1 MTSEVSPPKIS
12 GIPEESEAHR
22 VPKKAPEEPKP
33 LSFATPNPWSALPR
47 EVYVGKGRGKNEG
60 ATTESPV
67 DGQDQPKIYTI
78 RDHTLEVLMHPDVL
92 ELHAVGVVHTPHGDE
107 RQLHLK
113 VRVRCGQEEL
123 VVDVLVDTDAQV
135 SLVRRGLFKEELLQ
149 PSRRPVRLK
158 VANGEI
164 MGGGTHEATISMEFW
179 EHERL
184 NRPDLAKRSTLS
196 GNFYVGDITDWD
208 MIMGY
213 DFMVANAIGA
223 LPHRGTLV
231 REDDECLTWL
241 STDYACGS
249 SQWNAE
255 EEDRIVQAV
264 QAVGAK
270 SRGDPGVQLTEYGMA
285 PQVYARMI
293 QTLGAEAPETD
304 VFASRDAPL
313 LRKCRRHWHRGDSA
327 WHRHW
332 GLKEWGP
339 MYWHGSLDN
348 TRRTVEKITADRA
361 KGILVI
367 TGIGSTP
374 CPLEGLKSTLDSITV
389 TEMSFGPEEELFINA
404 KGVSMPSPGQ
414 AWVPRLSWWMG
425 RRPSPRVMK
434 HSSVGWRRCP

>member
-1 MTSEVSPPKIS
+1 M
-12 GIPEESEAHR
+12 
-22 VPKKAPEEPKP
+22 PKKAPEEPKP
-33 LSFATPNPWSALPR
+33 LSLVTPNPWSALPR
-47 EVYVGKGRGKNEG
+47 EVYVGKGRGKKER

-67 DGQDQPKIYTI
+67 DGQDQPRIYTI
-78 RDHTLEVLMHPDVL
+78 LDHTIEALMHPDVL
-92 ELHAVGVVHTPHGDE
+92 ELHAVRVVNTPQGDE

-113 VRVRCGQEEL
+113 VPVRCRQEEL
-123 VVDVLVDTDAQV
+123 VMDVSADTGAKV
-135 SLVRRGLFKEELLQ
+135 SLVRRGLFNEESLQ
-149 PSRRPVRLK
+149 PSRRPVRLS

-164 MGGGTHEATISMEFW
+164 MSGGTSGAGISMEFW
-179 EHERL
+179 EHEHL

-196 GNFYVGDITDWD
+196 GDFYVADITDWD
-208 MIMGY
+208 MIIGY
-213 DFMVANAIGA
+213 DFMMGNAIGA
-223 LPHRGTLV
+223 LPDRATMVG
-231 REDDECLTWL
+231 EDDECLTWL
-241 STDYACGS
+241 STDYACRS

-255 EEDRIVQAV
+255 EEDRIAQAV

-270 SRGDPGVQLTEYGMA
+270 TRGDRGVQLTEYGMA

-339 MYWHGSLDN
+339 MYWHGSLEN
-348 TRRTVEKITADRA
+348 TRRTLEKIVADRA

-374 CPLEGLKSTLDSITV
+374 CPLEGLKSTLDSITLNKI
-389 TEMSFGPEEELFINA
+389 SFGPEEELLINA
-404 KGVSMPSPGQ
+404 RGLSMPSPG
-414 AWVPRLSWWMG
+414 
-425 RRPSPRVMK
+425 
-434 HSSVGWRRCP
+434 SSVGYQGFSGGSGACPAHG